1 MNNRLLI
8 NMVPGTTFLH
18 KLTGTTKVRLFVVLM
33 FYVIMSFDLRLLAPL
48 FLICMASLFSLK
60 PNWRI
65 LKPFF
70 IIVLLMN
77 LLNIFLFW
85 LADPAVGEHWVG
97 PYRTILFSVTP
108 RLFVSRETVWYLS
121 VRLFKMYTSFMVS
134 LVFILSIVP
143 SELAAGLNSM
153 GVPYKIC
160 SVFSL
165 AFRYIPDIG
174 RDFENIKISMQARG
188 IEMDR
193 RRASLMKRLKQTTM
207 ILVPLIITSFDRI
220 ATISNAMDLRG
231 YGRLKKR
238 SYYSEPAPKQADHV
252 FFWLTLALV
261 AFCVYWIVST
271 KIIFP
276 NQGIWYPFNV

>member
-8 NMVPGTTFLH
+8 NMIPGDTFLH
-18 KLTGTTKVRLFVVLM
+18 KLSGTTKVRLFVILM
-33 FYVIMSFDLRLLAPL
+33 VYLIMSFDLRLLVPL
-48 FLICMASLFSLK
+48 FIICLIGLFSLK

-70 IIVLLMN
+70 VIVLLMN
-77 LLNIFLFW
+77 LLNIVLFW
-85 LADPAVGEHWVG
+85 VADPAVGEQWVG
-97 PYRTILFSVTP
+97 RTRTILFSVTP
-108 RLFVSRETVWYLS
+108 RLFISRETLWYLA
-121 VRLFKMYTSFMVS
+121 VRIFKMYTSFLVS

-143 SELAAGLNSM
+143 SELAAGLYSM

-174 RDFENIKISMQARG
+174 RDFQNIKISMQARG
-188 IEMDR
+188 VEMDSR
-193 RRASLMKRLKQTTM
+193 RISLMKRLKQTTL

-220 ATISNAMDLRG
+220 GTISNAMDLRG

-238 SYYSEPAPKQADHV
+238 SYYSEHEPTRSDKV
-252 FFWLTLALV
+252 FFWLTLALGL
-261 AFCVYWIVST
+261 FCLYWVIVRNVL
-271 KIIFP
+271 IP
-276 NQGIWYPFNV
+276 GHQMWYPYA